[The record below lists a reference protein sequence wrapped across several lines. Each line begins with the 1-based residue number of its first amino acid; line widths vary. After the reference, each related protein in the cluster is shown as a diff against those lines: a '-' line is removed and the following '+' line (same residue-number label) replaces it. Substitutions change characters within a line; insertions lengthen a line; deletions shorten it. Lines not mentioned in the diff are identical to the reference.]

1 MKANIACSTE
11 EDSRRAGKVCGKKA
25 VLDLGETKL
34 AILFN
39 SPKHNIENLLNG
51 FKEEIGTAP
60 IIGCSTRSAIMTSEG
75 YINSHSRICGFY
87 FYRR

>member
-11 EDSRRAGKVCGKKA
+11 EDSRRAGKICGKKA

-34 AILFN
+34 AILYN

-60 IIGCSTRSAIMTSEG
+60 IIGCSTRSAIMTSSEG
-75 YINSHSRICGFY
+75 FINSQSRICSFY
-87 FYRR
+87 FYR